1 MRNFNE
7 FAEVENLHFKFR
19 DLFHRVPLG
28 IRYLR
33 LLRKAQVSKNPII
46 RYYYD
51 KRRAYLGEKHNI
63 EIFKEC
69 KIGKGLYL
77 GHVGGVTVNPHA
89 IIGEY
94 CCLHK
99 GCTIGVENR
108 GYRKGCP
115 IIGNCVWVGINSII
129 FGKIKIGD
137 DVLISP
143 NTVVNID
150 VPSHSVVF
158 GNPCVVKHKEYATE
172 GYISKEI
179 YNKYFGNEEKAC
191 DKL

>member
-1 MRNFNE
+1 M
-7 FAEVENLHFKFR
+7 L
-19 DLFHRVPLG
+19 
-28 IRYLR
+28 
-33 LLRKAQVSKNPII
+33 
-46 RYYYD
+46 
-51 KRRAYLGEKHNI
+51 
-63 EIFKEC
+63 
-69 KIGKGLYL
+69 
-77 GHVGGVTVNPHA
+77 GGVTVNPHA
-89 IIGEY
+89 IIGEF

-108 GYRKGCP
+108 GYRKGYP

-129 FGKIKIGD
+129 FGNIKIGD